1 MDNQEKKPKPKSK
14 NAEYVARFR
23 ARQKELGRTG
33 RQLYLTDQE
42 FEQVKTFLRAWRE
55 AKRRNAKDGY
65 ENLTDDDL

>member
-1 MDNQEKKPKPKSK
+1 MDTQEKKSRSK
-14 NAEYVARFR
+14 NAENVARFR

-42 FEQVKTFLRAWRE
+42 FEQVKTFLKAWRE